1 METSGIPSRH
11 VVQLL
16 IVVELA
22 ALRIG
27 QRQLELEQET
37 TDSREE
43 HCESHD

>member
-1 METSGIPSRH
+1 
-11 VVQLL
+11 VAQVL

-27 QRQLELEQET
+27 QRQVELEQER

-43 HCESHD
+43 HCVSHD